1 MADWWD
7 ADGGRHRKQFA
18 TSAAAREH
26 EHRETAL
33 AHAERASREMKLAAR
48 TGGRKKARTETVHGT
63 IEPAKGKL
71 GVMIPGMG
79 AVATTF
85 VAGVEAIRKGLAK
98 PIGSLTQMG
107 TVRLGKRTDGRSPKI
122 KEFVP
127 LAGLDDL
134 VFTGWDIFED
144 NMYEAASNA
153 GVLDQRLLDQLQPF
167 LSTITPRP
175 AVFDHNYVKKI
186 DGPNVKKGK
195 TKMDLA
201 EQLRDDIRDFK
212 KSSGA
217 TRLITMWCGSTESY
231 IEPTEA
237 HQTLKSFEK
246 ALREN
251 DEMIAPSMI
260 YAYASLME
268 GVPFANGAPNLTVD
282 LPVMLELS
290 RKNEAPICGK
300 DFKTGQTLM
309 KTVLAPAFK
318 ARLLGLSGWYSTNI
332 LGNRDGEVL
341 DDPGSFKTKEES
353 KLGVLEHILQPGLYP
368 ELYGNIFHKVRINY
382 YPPRGDNKEGWDN
395 IDIFGWLGYPM
406 QIKVDF
412 LCRDSI
418 LAAPIVLDLAL
429 FFDLAQRA
437 GMRGIQ
443 EWLSFYFKSP
453 MCARELYPE
462 HDLFIQLMKLKN
474 TLRWMKGEDLI
485 THLGAEYYD

>member
-1 MADWWD
+1 MAK
-7 ADGGRHRKQFA
+7 RQK
-18 TSAAAREH
+18 SAPVN
-26 EHRETAL
+26 
-33 AHAERASREMKLAAR
+33 S
-48 TGGRKKARTETVHGT
+48 ETVK
-63 IEPAKGKL
+63 IQPARGKL

-85 VAGVEAIRKGLAK
+85 VAGVEAIRKGLAA

-107 TVRLGKRTDGRSPKI
+107 TIRLGKRTEGRFPKV

-134 VFTGWDIFED
+134 VFTGWDPFD
-144 NMYEAASNA
+144 DDMYTAARKA
-153 GVLDQRLLDQLQPF
+153 GVLERDLLDKVKPF
-167 LSTITPRP
+167 LSTVKPRP
-175 AVFDHNYVKKI
+175 AVFDRNYVKKL
-186 DGPNVKKGK
+186 DGHHVKKGK
-195 TKMDLA
+195 NKMELA
-201 EQLRDDIRDFK
+201 EQLRDDICEFK

-217 TRLITMWCGSTESY
+217 SRLITIWCGSTE
-231 IEPTEA
+231 IFLQPTAA
-237 HQTLKSFEK
+237 HQSLKSFEK
-246 ALREN
+246 AMQSN
-251 DEMIAPSMI
+251 DEAIAPSMI

-282 LPVMLELS
+282 LPVMHELS

-309 KTVLAPAFK
+309 KTILAPGFK
-318 ARLLGLSGWYSTNI
+318 ARLLGLNGWFSTNI

-353 KLGVLEHILQPGLYP
+353 KLSVLEHILQPDLYP
-368 ELYGNIFHKVRINY
+368 ELYSKFSHVVRINY

-395 IDIFGWLGYPM
+395 IDIFGWLNYPM

-418 LAAPIVLDLAL
+418 LAAPIVLDLIL
-429 FFDLAQRA
+429 FLDLAKRTSNLS
-437 GMRGIQ
+437 GIGIQ

-453 MCARELYPE
+453 MTLPGLYPE

-474 TLRWMKGEDLI
+474 TLRHLKGEELI
-485 THLGAEYYD
+485 THLGLEYYD